1 MESASWSRKICW
13 SSHFTESEKK
23 KKKGK
28 KYLNKTS
35 RHWIRNLSR
44 FIRLFHHWSETKIS
58 VRDLNHRVNK
68 RVHVVYAARQ
78 GSLGPKSGLW
88 PGRGPK
94 PKSSNW
100 LTLTAQ
106 NHSLTCVKFIFI
118 SANAA
123 CHDTSSER
131 SDRSPMKTTIKP
143 EWDWNV
149 DPTSTDPDIC
159 SRLPPK
165 LRYTSQDATRKSSI
179 CSNTQT
185 LRYDV
190 RFLQIWHNYANIGD
204 PWLWLW
210 KSAEKWTKLMK
221 LGANSR
227 NVKEKVFFWPNT
239 SVYQYTVCSTLPSNG
254 HSLHYSTACDGVNVS
269 SRWLTQ
275 NHSEVGEFPWP
286 DWSRSGSGMTH
297 DKRDHQE
304 EEGLHGCLW
313 LLTTDTEAETSQSC
327 ADLKHVHPLW

>member
-1 MESASWSRKICW
+1 MIVWHLETGGVSVLVQEDLLIESFHWIR
-13 SSHFTESEKK
+13 K

-106 NHSLTCVKFIFI
+106 NHSLMCVKFIFI

-131 SDRSPMKTTIKP
+131 SDRSPMKTTFKP

-165 LRYTSQDATRKSSI
+165 LRYTSQDATRDLPYVVIPRHCVTMYVSYRSDIIMLTSEIPDCDREK
-179 CSNTQT
+179 
-185 LRYDV
+185 
-190 RFLQIWHNYANIGD
+190 LQKN
-204 PWLWLW
+204 
-210 KSAEKWTKLMK
+210 E
-221 LGANSR
+221 
-227 NVKEKVFFWPNT
+227 PN
-239 SVYQYTVCSTLPSNG
+239 
-254 HSLHYSTACDGVNVS
+254 
-269 SRWLTQ
+269 
-275 NHSEVGEFPWP
+275 
-286 DWSRSGSGMTH
+286 
-297 DKRDHQE
+297 
-304 EEGLHGCLW
+304 
-313 LLTTDTEAETSQSC
+313 
-327 ADLKHVHPLW
+327 